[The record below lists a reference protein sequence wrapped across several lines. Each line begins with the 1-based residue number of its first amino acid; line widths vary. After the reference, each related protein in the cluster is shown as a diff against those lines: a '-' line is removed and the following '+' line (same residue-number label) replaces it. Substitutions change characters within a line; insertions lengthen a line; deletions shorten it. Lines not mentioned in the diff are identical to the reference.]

1 MLRRSARSLGSNRR
15 LWEVVGARG
24 FTSSCSGTDYVPSRH
39 CPSPGGVDNIAGRVP
54 PCPVSVPGLEPC
66 SAQSNKLILDEFKF
80 GRGVGARNLR
90 SLFVD
95 QESKSHVQST
105 AVGDNHK
112 LSRRIPLVASNNLEL
127 RTYPHLC
134 VGGSL
139 ANTRS
144 VCYPADQRRLSTSKA
159 GGGGDDKSA
168 AEGGAEK
175 TPPRSIEDFQHE
187 EIVGPTVERD
197 LSDTADQVRDSLNS
211 LRDHMASF
219 STGFL
224 ILGTVQLVAALWS
237 AFIKT
242 DPSSI
247 GLWRDM
253 PYILLSFTFAYLLWN
268 ARSANDFFT
277 KIEGRSRIRILTLSL
292 QVIKGISQFFYRS
305 GVMVK
310 FVAFTSLLALMKEAL
325 PLT

>member
-15 LWEVVGARG
+15 LWEVSGVRSS
-24 FTSSCSGTDYVPSRH
+24 TSSCSGTDYVPSRH
-39 CPSPGGVDNIAGRVP
+39 FHAPGGVDNIAGWKLL
-54 PCPVSVPGLEPC
+54 CPLSGLKPC
-66 SAQSNKLILDEFKF
+66 SAQSNKRIHDEFRID
-80 GRGVGARNLR
+80 RGVGAPNLR

-95 QESKSHVQST
+95 QESKSHVNST
-105 AVGDNHK
+105 AIGDNHK
-112 LSRRIPLVASNNLEL
+112 LSRRRSLLASNNLEL
-127 RTYPHLC
+127 RTYPYLC

-144 VCYPADQRRLSTSKA
+144 VCHPTDQRRLSTSKA

-168 AEGGAEK
+168 AEGGAVK
-175 TPPRSIEDFQHE
+175 SPPRSIEDFQHE

-197 LSDTADQVRDSLNS
+197 LSDTADQVRDSLNA

-219 STGFL
+219 STGFV

-242 DPSSI
+242 DPSTI

-253 PYILLSFTFAYLLWN
+253 PFTLLSYTFAYLLWN
-268 ARSANDFFT
+268 TRSANDFFS
-277 KIEGRSRIRILTLSL
+277 KIEGSSRIRILTLSL

-305 GVMVK
+305 GLMVK
-310 FVAFTSLLALMKEAL
+310 FVAFTSLLALIKEAL
-325 PLT
+325 PLN